1 MKSLLLKVRNRFC
14 QVIAS
19 RSFLSDSRDFS
30 SSVCA
35 RRLQRLRLFVKGAVV
50 PLLSSNRA
58 CAVAVLLQVI
68 QFSTSLL
75 ISQAERYLLRVEEEG
90 TRFDEEI
97 DIDAKKEVE
106 TFKVPRH
113 NKVVG
118 ADFMNDFKIVSFEL
132 FY

>member
-1 MKSLLLKVRNRFC
+1 M
-14 QVIAS
+14 
-19 RSFLSDSRDFS
+19 
-30 SSVCA
+30 
-35 RRLQRLRLFVKGAVV
+35 

-75 ISQAERYLLRVEEEG
+75 ISQAERYLLHVEEEG
-90 TRFDEEI
+90 TKFDEEI
-97 DIDAKKEVE
+97 DIDDKKEVE